1 MMASLKGISAENL
14 QKYYSS
20 TLVEGFESVAEFP
33 GVTEG
38 LLSRGY
44 RPEDVKKIMG
54 GNWLR
59 LFERV
64 WRGCPTTTLPS
75 PGGRGQRGG
84 GNKKA

>member
-20 TLVEGFESVAEFP
+20 TLVEGFESPADFP

-44 RPEDVKKIMG
+44 RPEEVKKIMG
-54 GNWLR
+54 GNWLS
-59 LFERV
+59 LYEKV
-64 WRGCPTTTLPS
+64 W
-75 PGGRGQRGG
+75 Q
-84 GNKKA
+84 A